1 MHVCACVCVV
11 WIMYFPIMIPA
22 YKRFGAT
29 ISWTRL
35 RMHTILI
42 LNAMRTDQLR
52 WAEPARRE
60 AVQRERER
68 VEGML
73 PSRTSARLSQF
84 RLAMDKVFVA
94 SIRSVFVSAPK
105 VSLVFSNCYFTFEIS
120 SALGRY
126 PTTKTLPHIY
136 GSCCCC
142 CRCCKVRGIYL
153 LTPRK
158 TTPEERN
165 KKRTE
170 PVTETETKT
179 ESTWIVRDCDIFDLD
194 TCQIILFYVCELEQA
209 ASIAQ
214 QSRWRNIG
222 GKVVK
227 SSEY

>member
-1 MHVCACVCVV
+1 
-11 WIMYFPIMIPA
+11 
-22 YKRFGAT
+22 
-29 ISWTRL
+29 
-35 RMHTILI
+35 
-42 LNAMRTDQLR
+42 MRTDQLR

-60 AVQRERER
+60 GGAERDIGASE
-68 VEGML
+68 EGML

-158 TTPEERN
+158 TTPEERS

-179 ESTWIVRDCDIFDLD
+179 EST
-194 TCQIILFYVCELEQA
+194 
-209 ASIAQ
+209 
-214 QSRWRNIG
+214 
-222 GKVVK
+222 
-227 SSEY
+227 

>member
-1 MHVCACVCVV
+1 M
-11 WIMYFPIMIPA
+11 
-22 YKRFGAT
+22 
-29 ISWTRL
+29 
-35 RMHTILI
+35 
-42 LNAMRTDQLR
+42 
-52 WAEPARRE
+52 
-60 AVQRERER
+60 
-68 VEGML
+68 

-158 TTPEERN
+158 TTPEARKKQETDGARNRNRNQNRIDMNCERL
-165 KKRTE
+165 RYFRFGHL
-170 PVTETETKT
+170 PDYFVLCL
-179 ESTWIVRDCDIFDLD
+179 R
-194 TCQIILFYVCELEQA
+194 
-209 ASIAQ
+209 
-214 QSRWRNIG
+214 IG
-222 GKVVK
+222 A
-227 SSEY
+227 SSEHSSRGGGVYGGESGQVK